1 MLAPTEVRDRLCRFV
16 YRTLE
21 PGNPLGLL
29 QDALVLSQTAEPIE
43 KRIRV
48 EGVKTGKVTA
58 LEVPGQIAQA
68 LSAGIISETEAAM
81 LRDYDRK
88 VTELISVDDFE
99 SHELGAQ
106 AQREDSASASDF
118 HVHSGQVA

>member
-1 MLAPTEVRDRLCRFV
+1 M
-16 YRTLE
+16 
-21 PGNPLGLL
+21 
-29 QDALVLSQTAEPIE
+29 LSQTAEPIE

-58 LEVPGQIAQA
+58 LEVSGQIAQA
-68 LSAGIISETEAAM
+68 LSVGIISETEAAM

-106 AQREDSASASDF
+106 AVPEDSASVNEF
-118 HVHSGQVA
+118 QVPSGQVA